1 MKYFLYVTAKSTV
14 LAAFLFCF
22 YPSTLFA
29 QTIPPKQI
37 QISGALSPA
46 PDDLKEEARVLGFSD
61 SLDLIELRAGTNG
74 FTCLADN
81 PIDDRFHASC
91 YHDSLEPFMARGR
104 ELRAEGIGRD
114 ENRNIRL
121 EEIKR
126 GELKMPSE
134 PAALYQLFGQ
144 ADALNQETGAVENVN
159 PLYVMYIPYATTE
172 STGLSSTPLMP
183 GGPWLMDAGQP
194 WAHIMYSPNQAN

>member
-1 MKYFLYVTAKSTV
+1 M
-14 LAAFLFCF
+14 LASFFCF
-22 YPSTLFA
+22 WTISLFA
-29 QTIPPKQI
+29 QDIPSKEV

-46 PDDLKEEARVLGFSD
+46 PSDLKEEARVLGFNESGEM
-61 SLDLIELRAGTNG
+61 IELREGSNG

-81 PIDDRFHASC
+81 PMDNRFHASC
-91 YHDSLEPFMARGR
+91 YHDSLEPFMKRGR
-104 ELRAEGIGRD
+104 ELRAEGKGRD

-144 ADALNQETGAVENVN
+144 ASALNQETGAVENVN

-172 STGLSSTPLMP
+172 STGLSSEPLMP